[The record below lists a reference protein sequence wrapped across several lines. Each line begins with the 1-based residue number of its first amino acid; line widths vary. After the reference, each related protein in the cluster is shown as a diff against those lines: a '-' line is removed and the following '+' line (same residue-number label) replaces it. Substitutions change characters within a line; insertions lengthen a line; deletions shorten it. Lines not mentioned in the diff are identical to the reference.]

1 MKAEFYNEYYDLK
14 GKVTR
19 RIMEVAKEHDGF
31 DNLDVIVWVRPA
43 HYDYYVECRITS
55 INKDVGS
62 FLGIFATIIDDD
74 KQSVGFGL
82 NDLYLIDAIHLLD
95 RIN

>member
-31 DNLDVIVWVRPA
+31 DNLDIIVWVRPA

-55 INKDVGS
+55 INKGVGS
-62 FLGIFATIIDDD
+62 FLGISATIIDDG
-74 KQSVGFGL
+74 QSVEFGL
-82 NDLYLIDAIHLLD
+82 YDLYLIDAIHLLD
-95 RIN
+95 HIN

>member
-14 GKVTR
+14 DKVTR
-19 RIMEVAKEHDGF
+19 RIMEVVKEHNGF
-31 DNLDVIVWVRPA
+31 DNLDVIVLVRPA

-62 FLGIFATIIDDD
+62 FLGISATIGESD
-74 KQSVGFGL
+74 QRLEFGL
-82 NDLYLIDAIHLLD
+82 NDMFLIDAIYLLD
-95 RIN
+95 KIK